1 MRHKGHWGYSY
12 GHCAT
17 TGWIMGLLHPP
28 ECHTLPPSRKNP
40 KAHRIITPIW
50 RYLSIWISRL
60 SICAILRGYCG
71 NFGSTQPGA
80 IRIVAGGTGSK
91 PTSYLSTAQ
100 TLGSTSASTS
110 RDKCVPGSPVYGTA
124 TTAHSNSS
132 VSALVTTTPSGV

>member
-1 MRHKGHWGYSY
+1 VLQGDCVGVK
-12 GHCAT
+12 
-17 TGWIMGLLHPP
+17 
-28 ECHTLPPSRKNP
+28 
-40 KAHRIITPIW
+40 TPIW
-50 RYLSIWISRL
+50 RYLSIWILRL

-100 TLGSTSASTS
+100 TLGSISASTS

-124 TTAHSNSS
+124 TNAHSNSS

>member
-1 MRHKGHWGYSY
+1 MHQS
-12 GHCAT
+12 
-17 TGWIMGLLHPP
+17 
-28 ECHTLPPSRKNP
+28 
-40 KAHRIITPIW
+40 TPIW
-50 RYLSIWISRL
+50 RYLSIWILRL

-71 NFGSTQPGA
+71 NFGRTQPGA

-110 RDKCVPGSPVYGTA
+110 RDKYVPGSPVYGTA